1 MIRSIEEDNITGNAN
16 ISVIGVGGGG
26 GNAVNR
32 MIDAGIKGVEF
43 IAANTDAQVL
53 QESEAAIRI
62 QLGTELTKGLGAG
75 GDPKIG
81 EKAAEEDIETIKDAL
96 RNSDMVFVTAGCGG
110 GTGTGAAPV
119 IARIAKEMDALTVGV
134 VTKPF
139 MFEGK
144 KRHARAMEGI
154 AKLRK
159 NVDTLLVI
167 PNQKLFS
174 VIQDDTPAIEA
185 FRVVDDVLR
194 QAVQSISDIITT
206 SGAINVDFADV
217 RSVMINAGDAIM
229 GIGDDSGEDRALK
242 AAEAAI
248 NSPLLE
254 NISIEGAEGLLVNIT
269 GNKKMTMV
277 EINNAMERIYNSV
290 SSEADV
296 YFGNTF
302 DDTLEDK
309 IKITVIAT
317 GCRRHQKKEDPGSGH
332 IPGHVRKDV
341 SGEKK
346 DARTLPTFIRKMKN
360 R

>member
-1 MIRSIEEDNITGNAN
+1 MIRSIEEDNITKNAN

-43 IAANTDAQVL
+43 VAANTDAQVL

-62 QLGTELTKGLGAG
+62 QLGSELTKGLGAG

-81 EKAAEEDIETIKDAL
+81 EKAAEEDVETIKDAL

-110 GTGTGAAPV
+110 GTGTGGAPV

-144 KRHARAMEGI
+144 KRHACAMEGI
-154 AKLRK
+154 AKIRK

-174 VIQDDTPAIEA
+174 VIQEDTPAIEA
-185 FRVVDDVLR
+185 FKVVDDVLR

-206 SGAINVDFADV
+206 RGAINVDFADV

-229 GIGDDSGEDRALK
+229 GIGDATGENRAIK

-269 GNKKMTMV
+269 GNKKITMV
-277 EINNAMERIYNSV
+277 EINKAMERIYNSV

-302 DDTLEDK
+302 DDRLEDK

-317 GCRRHQKKEDPGSGH
+317 GCRRQQKRGEP
-332 IPGHVRKDV
+332 IPGHLRENIPE
-341 SGEKK
+341 EKK
-346 DARTLPTFIRKMKN
+346 NSRTLPSFIRKRKE